1 MIGAA
6 CSQCGHEYQV
16 GEQHAGKT
24 LRCKQC
30 RGVVRVPGNGDF
42 QDLEL
47 DEFRN
52 LETDGSEEVAAPQP
66 RRRRKSR
73 RAGSSARGR
82 PAISLSIVAAVLVVL
97 FNAMLRVLDV
107 TLGDAPP
114 GRLALQLP
122 LAALVLA
129 AIAFRVRLGWQLAR
143 ITSAIAAVLLF
154 IALLSRALAGAVD
167 LALFLGV
174 VIPMALHLGIIAA
187 LERPS
192 AREWFGLTCPKC
204 GSHRGAPA
212 HILFRAV
219 RCKDCGA
226 RWS

>member
-6 CSQCGHEYQV
+6 CAQCGHQYQV

-42 QDLEL
+42 PDLEL
-47 DEFRN
+47 DEFRY
-52 LETDGSEEVAAPQP
+52 LETDGSEETAAPQP
-66 RRRRKSR
+66 RRRKKSR
-73 RAGSSARGR
+73 RAGSSAGGR

-97 FNAMLRVLDV
+97 FNGMLRVLDV

-129 AIAFRVRLGWQLAR
+129 AIAFRVRLGWQFAR

-154 IALLSRALAGAVD
+154 VALLSRGLAGTTDVS
-167 LALFLGV
+167 LFLSA

-192 AREWFGLTCPKC
+192 ARDWFALTCPKC
-204 GSHRGAPA
+204 GSPRGGPA
-212 HILFRAV
+212 DIVFRAV
-219 RCKDCGA
+219 QCKDCGA